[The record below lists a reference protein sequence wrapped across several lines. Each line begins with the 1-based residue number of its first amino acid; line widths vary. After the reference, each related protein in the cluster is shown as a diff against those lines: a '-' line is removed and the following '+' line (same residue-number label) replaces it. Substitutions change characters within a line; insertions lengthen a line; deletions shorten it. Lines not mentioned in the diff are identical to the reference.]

1 MENGTIWNIKI
12 IPTKKGGEF
21 GTFTFHNKKCGY
33 IDCKSFNKEDIEDLK
48 NLKDRD
54 EIIIHSWFPK
64 KESWIDKN
72 GVKQYKT
79 SIIVETIEVANRKS
93 MVEVEPTLA
102 PSDYNELDW
111 DKEFSND

>member
-1 MENGTIWNIKI
+1 MNNGTIWNIKI

-21 GTFTFHNKKCGY
+21 GTFTFHNQKCGY
-33 IDCKSFNKEDIEDLK
+33 IECKTFSKEDVEDLK
-48 NLKDRD
+48 KLKDRD

-72 GVKQYKT
+72 GVKQYKI
-79 SIIVETIEVANRKS
+79 SIIVEAFEIANREPMLS
-93 MVEVEPTLA
+93 PTTYDEV
-102 PSDYNELDW
+102 DW

>member
-21 GTFTFHNKKCGY
+21 GIFTFHNKKCGY
-33 IDCKSFNKEDIEDLK
+33 IECKCFNKEDIEDLK

-54 EIIIHSWFPK
+54 EITIHSWFPK
-64 KESWIDKN
+64 KESWMDKN
-72 GVKQYKT
+72 GVKQYRT
-79 SIIVETIEVANRKS
+79 SVIVEAIEVGNRKS
-93 MVEVEPTLA
+93 MVEEPTLA
-102 PSDYNELDW
+102 PTTYDEVDW

>member
-21 GTFTFHNKKCGY
+21 GIFTFHNKKCGY
-33 IDCKSFNKEDIEDLK
+33 IECKSFNKEDIEDLK

-64 KESWIDKN
+64 KESWMDKN

-93 MVEVEPTLA
+93 MVPTLA

-111 DKEFSND
+111 DKEFSNV